1 MPAIPGARMTDHIQ
15 IVSKVEG
22 GEQLLREL
30 AALGGNVRSSARA
43 AVRAGARVIQ
53 EQAEGNAQGIGSGAG
68 KHTAIKV
75 SQKVRGTIEAM
86 IGPSKRKWFYRYF
99 ETGVTA
105 HEITGAPLVFE
116 GDEGLIITGG
126 VHHPG
131 MAARPWLRP
140 AFDVKQEAAT
150 AAVGDSLR
158 EAIETRR
165 AIVDAGGDEED

>member
-1 MPAIPGARMTDHIQ
+1 MTDHIQ
-15 IVSKVEG
+15 IVSKIEG
-22 GEQLLREL
+22 GEQLLKEL
-30 AALGGNVRSSARA
+30 AELGGNVRSSARA

-53 EQAEGNAQGIGSGAG
+53 AQAEGNAQGIGSGAG

-75 SQKVRGTIEAM
+75 SQRVKGTIEAM

-116 GDEGLIITGG
+116 GDEGDEGLIITGG

-131 MAARPWLRP
+131 MAANPWLRP
-140 AFDVKQEAAT
+140 AFDVKQEAAA
-150 AAVGDSLR
+150 AAVGESLR

-165 AIVDAGGDEED
+165 AIVDAGGDEEE